1 MITPKPLR
9 QVEKL
14 VETILHAS
22 ISSGKDIEV
31 ELLALATLLGLA
43 FTKGWLFFT
52 DSPGYLTN
60 IVNNECNTLQA
71 QKALRKEHRACSFWL
86 DRHQLALAVACSILQ
101 VFCHLLR
108 FLNCQLSTGNAFL
121 HGSL

>member
-1 MITPKPLR
+1 MLPL
-9 QVEKL
+9 
-14 VETILHAS
+14 T
-22 ISSGKDIEV
+22 SGQDIEE

-43 FTKGWLFFT
+43 FTKGWLFFPE
-52 DSPGYLTN
+52 SPGYLAN

-71 QKALRKEHRACSFWL
+71 QKALRQEHRACSFWL
-86 DRHQLALAVACSILQ
+86 DRHQLALAVARSILQ

-108 FLNCQLSTGNAFL
+108 VRNCLLSTFNAFL